1 MAVPNL
7 ESKAVGI
14 CVFPGVEEL
23 DFVGPWEVFTMWRSY
38 ASGPARIETIAESS
52 EPIVC
57 AKGLKIIPD
66 VSVDNAPDYDFFL
79 LPGGFAALE
88 MAKRASFLEF
98 VKRQASTASATLSV
112 CSGAWILYAA
122 GLLNGKRATTHWK
135 LMQELADQPDVEA
148 VSRRYVR
155 DGNIWTSAGVSAGID
170 MSLAFVAAVAGEDAA
185 GIVQLNSEYYPDGR
199 VYDQAGQQER
209 MPPYTR
215 AMQRQDRPQ

>member
-1 MAVPNL
+1 MGVPNL
-7 ESKAVGI
+7 ESKGVGV

-38 ASGPARIETIAESS
+38 ASGPARIETVAESS

-57 AKGLKIIPD
+57 AKGLKIVPD
-66 VSVDNAPDYDFFL
+66 VSFDTAPDYDFFL

-88 MAKRASFLEF
+88 VARQASFLEF
-98 VKRQASTASATLSV
+98 VKRQASNASAILSV

-122 GLLNGKRATTHWK
+122 GLLNGKKATTHWK
-135 LMQELADQPDVEA
+135 LMQELAKQPDVET

-155 DGNIWTSAGVSAGID
+155 DGNVWTSAGVSAGID
-170 MSLAFVAAVAGEDAA
+170 MSLAFVAAVAGEEAA

-199 VYDQAGQQER
+199 IYDEGGLQDC
-209 MPPYTR
+209 MPQYAR
-215 AMQRQDRPQ
+215 ATQRPDRSQ

>member
-1 MAVPNL
+1 MAVPNF

-38 ASGPARIETIAESS
+38 ASGPARIETVAESC
-52 EPIVC
+52 EPLVC

-66 VSVDNAPDYDFFL
+66 MSVDDAPDYDFLL

-88 MAKRASFLEF
+88 VAKRAPFLEF
-98 VKRQASTASATLSV
+98 VRRQASTASAVLSV

-122 GLLNGKRATTHWK
+122 GLLNGKKATTHWK
-135 LMQELADQPDVEA
+135 LMQELAGQPEVEA

-170 MSLAFVAAVAGEDAA
+170 MSLAFVAALAGEEAA

-199 VYDQAGQQER
+199 VYDEGGQQDC
-209 MPPYTR
+209 MPRYARETR
-215 AMQRQDRPQ
+215 GPDRPR

>member
-1 MAVPNL
+1 
-7 ESKAVGI
+7 
-14 CVFPGVEEL
+14 
-23 DFVGPWEVFTMWRSY
+23 MWRSY
-38 ASGPARIETIAESS
+38 ASGPARIETVAESL

-66 VSVDNAPDYDFFL
+66 VSVDAAPDYDFFL

-88 MAKRASFLEF
+88 MAKRAPFLEF
-98 VKRQASTASATLSV
+98 VRRQARAASAILSV

-122 GLLNGKRATTHWK
+122 GLLSGRKATTHWK
-135 LMQELADQPDVEA
+135 LMQDLAEQPGVEA

-170 MSLAFVAAVAGEDAA
+170 MSLAFVAAVAGEEAA

-199 VYDQAGQQER
+199 VYDHASQR
-209 MPPYTR
+209 DCMPHYAR
-215 AMQRQDRPQ
+215 AAQRPGRPQ